1 MHQKNQAFFL
11 RMYRWYLPSFMSVST
26 HVRWILTTTTLQQ
39 FVFSLLAPSHRHS
52 DGLVF
57 ASAIAV
63 NAENMYWTCKLRVRV
78 CVCCL
83 RVGCVLGRHRLMLVI
98 IRRERYGLGMSST
111 HNTNTVSTNLSMAK
125 RESGDDRKKIDGDR
139 VAV

>member
-1 MHQKNQAFFL
+1 
-11 RMYRWYLPSFMSVST
+11 
-26 HVRWILTTTTLQQ
+26 
-39 FVFSLLAPSHRHS
+39 
-52 DGLVF
+52 
-57 ASAIAV
+57 
-63 NAENMYWTCKLRVRV
+63 
-78 CVCCL
+78 
-83 RVGCVLGRHRLMLVI
+83 MLVI